1 MSHPPQSPHPD
12 EDDAALLALSLA
24 GGACAPRR
32 HLLQHHGSP
41 AAALDAGP
49 IAWRAAG
56 LEPAQI
62 AALRQPD
69 QDALDTA
76 QRWLAEP
83 RRHLLGCHDPDYPAL
98 LLRAPNPPLAL
109 YVDGDPSVM
118 WHPAVAIVG
127 SRAPSAGGR
136 DNAACFALALAT
148 AGIAVT
154 SGMAAGI
161 DAAAHT
167 AVLSHQGGLTL
178 AVVGTGPDLA
188 YPRQNAELRERIAAH
203 GAVISEYP
211 PGTPPRAGHFPARNR
226 IIAGL
231 SLATVVIE
239 AATRSGALITA
250 RLSSE
255 AGREV
260 FALPGSIHN
269 PLARGCHRL
278 IRDGAGL
285 VESAE
290 EVLTGIA
297 PLAAELAAA
306 LRGRLS
312 TPIQGNGSDHHAAP
326 DFPDPDYQRLWQ
338 ALGHDPICMDSL
350 IIRSGLTA
358 AAVSSML
365 LTMELDGYVAVERGR
380 YTRKT

>member
-1 MSHPPQSPHPD
+1 M
-12 EDDAALLALSLA
+12 LALSLA

-76 QRWLAEP
+76 QRWLAGP

-98 LLRAPNPPLAL
+98 LLRIPNPPLAL

-297 PLAAELAAA
+297 PLAAELADA

-312 TPIQGNGSDHHAAP
+312 TPIQGKGNGSDHRATP

>member
-1 MSHPPQSPHPD
+1 MSHAPQFSNS
-12 EDDAALLALSLA
+12 DDGDTSLLALSLA

-32 HLLQHHGSP
+32 RLLQRHGSP
-41 AAALDAGP
+41 ATALDAGP

-69 QDALDTA
+69 YDALDNA
-76 QRWLAEP
+76 QRWLAGP

-98 LLRAPNPPLAL
+98 LLRTPNPPLAL
-109 YVDGDPSVM
+109 YVEGDPSIL

-136 DNAACFALALAT
+136 DNAACFALALTA

-167 AVLSHQGGLTL
+167 AALSHQGGLTL
-178 AVVGTGPDLA
+178 AVVGTGADLA
-188 YPRQNAELRERIAAH
+188 YPRQHAELRERIATH
-203 GAVISEYP
+203 GAVISEHP

-231 SLATVVIE
+231 SLATLVIE

-250 RLSSE
+250 RLSAE

-290 EVLTGIA
+290 EVIAGIG
-297 PLAAELAAA
+297 PLAAQLADA
-306 LRGRLS
+306 LRTRLS
-312 TPIQGNGSDHHAAP
+312 PTQGTTVERRTTP
-326 DFPDPDYQRLWQ
+326 DFPNPDYQNLWQ
-338 ALGHDPICMDSL
+338 ALGHDPLCMDSL
-350 IIRSGLTA
+350 ITRSGLTA

-380 YTRKT
+380 YTRKP